1 MKGETHVLRMHTLA
15 VVCTT
20 SAGGPPR
27 QGEGADEPPGSPG
40 RGAPRFAVKIEKAYV
55 FDAPEGKVMLA
66 DLFDGRSQ
74 LLIKHSMMG
83 LGATGQCVGC
93 SFATFGRDGE
103 EFLSAYRFLD
113 VMPKG
118 RDENGPYHSLA
129 DWARSRNMYGKG
141 GMVEANGWYHVPS
154 CACAVH
160 R

>member
-1 MKGETHVLRMHTLA
+1 
-15 VVCTT
+15 
-20 SAGGPPR
+20 
-27 QGEGADEPPGSPG
+27 
-40 RGAPRFAVKIEKAYV
+40 
-55 FDAPEGKVMLA
+55 MLA

-83 LGATGQCVGC
+83 LGVTGRCVGC
-93 SFATFGRDGE
+93 SFATFGRGGE